1 MHERSKNSV
10 LTVGLRSAYCS
21 QNISC
26 IVRDVAKANQN
37 RLAAWYTGAETVVSA
52 VTMADSK
59 DEDEVDLFRNPK
71 MESICLVLHACLAFG
86 GFIVCLMGAMY
97 ALYYKAAFIILGCMM
112 LFAGIGGALV
122 VNSRN
127 WAALGGVNAV
137 HILTTLLLF
146 IFMII
151 AGLVAFDIRDPVS
164 ESVESA
170 WPGMRASLEE
180 TEFCVGSEMPK
191 CALFHTWADA
201 VADTTNTTRNA
212 ALAKVGDKGLR
223 NVCPKSTIQ
232 ILENCSSAA
241 ICDTSTSLKHVA
253 ECNLCNS
260 ECKVVLKED
269 LRGNVGAIGNLCF
282 FFFFCSLIVLAFNL
296 RMTGIAADVD
306 DWNEYMEREAKRRG
320 VEEYTEERMQDTQ
333 VQTIGMILN
342 GVMLLVGLVVAILA
356 SYVLATQDDVFSS
369 MGVALLLIGMAMM
382 VAAGVLIY
390 GAKNATTSILKLGNA
405 VLLLICML
413 FLFVA
418 MMVSMAT

>member
-1 MHERSKNSV
+1 
-10 LTVGLRSAYCS
+10 
-21 QNISC
+21 
-26 IVRDVAKANQN
+26 
-37 RLAAWYTGAETVVSA
+37 
-52 VTMADSK
+52 MADP
-59 DEDEVDLFRNPK
+59 EPQEDLFRNPK
-71 MESICLVLHACLAFG
+71 MESICLILHACLAFG
-86 GFIVCLMGAMY
+86 GFIVALMGAMY
-97 ALYYKAAFIILGCMM
+97 ALYYKAAFITLGCMM
-112 LFAGIGGALV
+112 LFAGIGGAV
-122 VNSRN
+122 AVNSRN

-137 HILTTLLLF
+137 HTFTTLVLF
-146 IFMII
+146 IFVII
-151 AGLVAFDIRDPVS
+151 AGLVAFDVRDPVS

-180 TEFCVGSEMPK
+180 SEFCVGAEMPH
-191 CALFHTWADA
+191 CARFHTWADA

-212 ALAKVGDKGLR
+212 ALAKVGDKPLI

-241 ICDTSTSLKHVA
+241 ICDTSTSTKHVS

-260 ECKVVLKED
+260 ECKAVLKED
-269 LRGNVGAIGNLCF
+269 LRGNVGAIGNFCYFL
-282 FFFFCSLIVLAFNL
+282 FFCSLIVLAFNL

-306 DWNEYMEREAKRRG
+306 DWNEYMEREARRRG

-342 GVMLLVGLVVAILA
+342 AVMMLVGLVVAILA
-356 SYVLATQDDVFSS
+356 SYVLATQSDDFSS
-369 MGVALLLIGMAMM
+369 MGVSLLLIGMAMM
-382 VAAGVLIY
+382 VTAGVLIY
-390 GAKNATTSILKLGNA
+390 GAKSGITSILKIGNA

>member
-10 LTVGLRSAYCS
+10 FTVGLRSAYCS

-52 VTMADSK
+52 VTMVDSK

-71 MESICLVLHACLAFG
+71 MESICLILHACLSFG
-86 GFIVCLMGAMY
+86 GFIVCLVGVMY
-97 ALYYKAAFIILGCMM
+97 ALYYKAAFVLLGCMM
-112 LFAGIGGALV
+112 LYAGIGGALA
-122 VNSRN
+122 VNMRD
-127 WAALGGVNAV
+127 WAALGGINAV
-137 HILTTLLLF
+137 HVLTTLLLF
-146 IFMII
+146 IFVII
-151 AGLVAFDIRDPVS
+151 AGLVAFDVRDPVS

-180 TEFCVGSEMPK
+180 TEFCVGSEMPN

-212 ALAKVGDKGLR
+212 
-223 NVCPKSTIQ
+223 CPKSTIQ

-356 SYVLATQDDVFSS
+356 SYVLATQNDVFSS

-390 GAKNATTSILKLGNA
+390 GAKKATTSILKFGNA